1 MDPITIGLAFTAA
14 QAAVSHIKQ
23 AIALGK
29 DINSLVGQFSKFFQ
43 SADAVHTASIK
54 ARVANIGK
62 SDAEIGRQALE
73 FAMHS
78 NKLREDERAL
88 KDMIYWEIG
97 KPQIWDDMIKERT
110 RLFKLRQAEERA
122 IEEAKQK
129 HKEKMADLFMYG
141 LSFIGV
147 SVILFAVVM
156 GGIGIYGANQEK
168 QEYEAKQA
176 RRLQVLRQQ
185 QNQRET
191 ERKATL
197 EKSAKE
203 SG

>member
-1 MDPITIGLAFTAA
+1 VDPITIGLAFTAA